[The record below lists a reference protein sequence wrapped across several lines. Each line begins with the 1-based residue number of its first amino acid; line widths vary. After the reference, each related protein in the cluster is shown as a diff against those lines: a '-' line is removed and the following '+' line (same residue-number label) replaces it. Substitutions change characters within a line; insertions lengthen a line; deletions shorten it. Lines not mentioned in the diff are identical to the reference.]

1 MTQSGQDDEDQD
13 DEFQAALDIIAIFLI
28 IFFVLLILILLLA
41 DLSCRALEISGDYTG
56 QGSFSIRD
64 NSGSSH
70 AQASGVGELAFG
82 HKLNGSEAFEGFDF
96 DGSGGRFLVIGRF
109 GPAHM
114 IQASNLSNISA
125 KATVTPDHSH
135 YQISGSGTFKEL
147 VLESGKFGRP
157 EERVRAEMAGDYEIN
172 SSVWAE
178 PPEINIMDRD

>member
-1 MTQSGQDDEDQD
+1 MTRMVQDDEDQD
-13 DEFQAALDIIAIFLI
+13 DEFQVAIDIIAIFLI
-28 IFFVLLILILLLA
+28 IFFALLVLLLA
-41 DLSCRALEISGDYTG
+41 NLSSQALEISGDYTG

-64 NSGSSH
+64 DSGSSH

-82 HKLNGSEAFEGFDF
+82 HKLNRSEAFAGFDF
-96 DGSGGRFLVIGRF
+96 DGSGGRFLVIGMF

-125 KATVTPDHSH
+125 KTTVSPDHSL
-135 YQISGSGTFKEL
+135 YQISGSRALKEL

-157 EERVRAEMAGDYEIN
+157 EERLRAEMAGKYEIN

-178 PPEINIMDRD
+178 PPEVNIMDRD

>member
-1 MTQSGQDDEDQD
+1 MTRMVQDDEDQD

-28 IFFVLLILILLLA
+28 IFFILLVLLLV
-41 DLSCRALEISGDYTG
+41 DLSCQALEISGDYTG

-64 NSGSSH
+64 DSGSSY
-70 AQASGVGELAFG
+70 AQASGVGEIAFG

-96 DGSGGRFLVIGRF
+96 DGSGGRFLVLGRF

-125 KATVTPDHSH
+125 KATVTPDHSL
-135 YQISGSGTFKEL
+135 YQISGSGNFKEL
-147 VLESGKFGRP
+147 VLEMGKFGRP